1 MAAIRRLQFRTLY
14 VLALAGVVFMLP
26 HRYRYFDKKELEM
39 KYTTQ
44 DVSKMIEDVKGHDD
58 VVGHSS
64 TWGTWYNI
72 SVVLEDN
79 STWREDR

>member
-1 MAAIRRLQFRTLY
+1 
-14 VLALAGVVFMLP
+14 
-26 HRYRYFDKKELEM
+26 M
-39 KYTTQ
+39 KYTSE
-44 DVSKMIEDVKGHDD
+44 DVSNMIEDVKGHDD

-72 SVVLEDN
+72 SVILEDN

>member
-1 MAAIRRLQFRTLY
+1 MP
-14 VLALAGVVFMLP
+14 P
-26 HRYRYFDKKELEM
+26 HRCPSQDKKELEM
-39 KYTTQ
+39 KYTSE
-44 DVSKMIEDVKGHDD
+44 DVSNMIEDVKGHDD

-72 SVVLEDN
+72 SVILEDN